1 MRNRKEA
8 PQMSQKHLF
17 KFQETREDTILS
29 RSALQEQSLPGVV
42 TKLEMQVQRITTISR
57 DHLP

>member
-1 MRNRKEA
+1 MRNGQEA

-17 KFQETREDTILS
+17 KFQTREDTILS

-42 TKLEMQVQRITTISR
+42 TKLEMQVQRITTISG